1 MKKSRKEFIKKAHSA
16 ACSEWKKNIEAE
28 FPNLFKTKSFKKG
41 DWVVS
46 RQGALINVRGVS
58 YDLRVVNGY
67 GIDFF
72 GDWDDDYMA
81 CHSGCRLATEEEVE
95 KALIAEAKKRG
106 FKKGVKVGKL
116 LGSNAGSCTGDR
128 RTCEDRLM
136 DLHRGHLFIGNLMI
150 FHKTKGWAEI
160 TETITK
166 EQAEKELGK
175 TIIG

>member
-28 FPNLFKTKSFKKG
+28 FPNLFETKSFKKG

-46 RQGALINVRGVS
+46 RLGALINVRGVS

-67 GIDFF
+67 GIDFL

-81 CHSGCRLATEEEVE
+81 GHSGCRLATEEEVE

-106 FKKGVKVGKL
+106 FKKGVMFVDVLDYLTEVVDGDIYSYYIDSNILTLNHYHIFDDGK
-116 LGSNAGSCTGDR
+116 
-128 RTCEDRLM
+128 
-136 DLHRGHLFIGNLMI
+136 
-150 FHKTKGWAEI
+150 WAEI

-175 TIIG
+175 TIID